1 MMNFKRFL
9 SDKRGSQM
17 VEAAISLPLV
27 IITAMLLIRMFVFYL
42 DILTT
47 GINAHR
53 EAMAAQD
60 AYTGAMIRT
69 RESSEE
75 VLMFRGGVLRR
86 TVGKTIDVKTY
97 LINEDFLV
105 RSGEALD

>member
-1 MMNFKRFL
+1 MI
-9 SDKRGSQM
+9 
-17 VEAAISLPLV
+17 EAAISLPL
-27 IITAMLLIRMFVFYL
+27 IILTAMLLIRMFVFYL

-47 GINAHR
+47 GIREHR
-53 EAMAAQD
+53 EALREQN

-69 RESSEE
+69 YETEKE
-75 VLMFRGGVLRR
+75 VILLRGGVLKRNVSKR
-86 TVGKTIDVKTY
+86 LDIKAY